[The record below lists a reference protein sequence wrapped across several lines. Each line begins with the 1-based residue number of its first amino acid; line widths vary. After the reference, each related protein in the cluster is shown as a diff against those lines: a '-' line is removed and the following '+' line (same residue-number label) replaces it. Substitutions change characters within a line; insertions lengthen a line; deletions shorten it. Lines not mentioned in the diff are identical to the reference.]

1 MSDHDQIVAQV
12 KSVFEAWSAHD
23 VDRILEESGGAGGG
37 LGFGFRTRDARV
49 GGTVEEQRQG
59 LTAWFGSLDR
69 YRIDDID
76 VNSSVDDDLATV
88 WGFFTE
94 DFAHTGQDPE
104 RVRVR
109 YSMVFR
115 RVGDRWHPVWNHR
128 DIQEFAED
136 GFYIRKPV
144 QDA

>member
-1 MSDHDQIVAQV
+1 MSDHDQVVAHV
-12 KSVFEAWSAHD
+12 KSSFEAWSAHD
-23 VDRILEESGGAGGG
+23 VERILEESGGAGGG

-49 GGTVEEQRQG
+49 GRTVVEQRQG

-76 VNSSVDDDLATV
+76 VNCSVDDDLATV

-94 DFAHTGQDPE
+94 DFAHTGQEPE

-109 YSMVFR
+109 YSVVYR
-115 RVGDRWHPVWNHR
+115 RAGNQWQPVWNHR

-136 GFYIRKPV
+136 GFYIRKPL